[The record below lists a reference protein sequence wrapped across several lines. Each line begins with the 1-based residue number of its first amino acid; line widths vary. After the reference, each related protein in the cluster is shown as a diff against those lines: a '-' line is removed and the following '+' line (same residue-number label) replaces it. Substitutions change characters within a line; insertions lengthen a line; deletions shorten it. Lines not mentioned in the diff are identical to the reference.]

1 MKELLALLFDF
12 FIGLRKCYGFP
23 SLWFFHDYL
32 FKIKSFLGKFTAFLP
47 MNKPRRSIK
56 FCPILPFL
64 IAKFH
69 LGLPGSIILTRQV
82 MIQGMDLTNPYRI
95 PTISSDSYIPIS
107 IFALHHRH
115 KTQTSE
121 LISILH
127 NLLSLIVLVES
138 GVPDLSGQ
146 FFFWRLFFVLRFWFL
161 RRIFIRAYLL
171 TSKPTTCLYGLLRI
185 CSCWVL
191 SFAIFSSRS
200 EQKLDFPA

>member
-1 MKELLALLFDF
+1 
-12 FIGLRKCYGFP
+12 
-23 SLWFFHDYL
+23 
-32 FKIKSFLGKFTAFLP
+32 

-107 IFALHHRH
+107 IFALHHRY

-121 LISILH
+121 LIGILH
-127 NLLSLIVLVES
+127 NLLSLVILVES

-146 FFFWRLFFVLRFWFL
+146 FFFLKTVFCFEIL
-161 RRIFIRAYLL
+161 IFEEDFYQ
-171 TSKPTTCLYGLLRI
+171 S
-185 CSCWVL
+185 L
-191 SFAIFSSRS
+191 SAH
-200 EQKLDFPA
+200 E

>member
-1 MKELLALLFDF
+1 MKEFLALLSEF
-12 FIGLRKCYGFP
+12 FARLWKCYGFP
-23 SLWFFHDYL
+23 SLWFFHDIL

-47 MNKPRRSIK
+47 MNKPRRSVK
-56 FCPILPFL
+56 FCSILPFL

-95 PTISSDSYIPIS
+95 PTISSDSYIPIP

-121 LISILH
+121 LIGILH
-127 NLLSLIVLVES
+127 NLLSLVVLVES
-138 GVPDLSGQ
+138 GVPDLSGW
-146 FFFWRLFFVLRFWFL
+146 FFFWRLFFILRFWFL

-171 TSKPTTCLYGLLRI
+171 TSKPTTCL
-185 CSCWVL
+185 
-191 SFAIFSSRS
+191 
-200 EQKLDFPA
+200 